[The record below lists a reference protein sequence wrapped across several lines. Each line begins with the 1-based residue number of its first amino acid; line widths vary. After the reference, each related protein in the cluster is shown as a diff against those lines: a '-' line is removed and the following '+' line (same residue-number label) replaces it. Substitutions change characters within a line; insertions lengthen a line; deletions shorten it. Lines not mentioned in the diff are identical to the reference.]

1 MTKLLEQAISKV
13 KQLPESEQDNI
24 AQIMLKELQNLSILP
39 QGVKGEQL
47 NRFAGTITKEDLQL
61 MNKAILQGCEVIDYH
76 EW

>member
-1 MTKLLEQAISKV
+1 MTKLLEQAIAKV

-24 AQIMLKELQNLSILP
+24 AQIMFKELENFKLLP

-61 MNKAILQGCEVIDYH
+61 MNKAILEGCEVIDYD